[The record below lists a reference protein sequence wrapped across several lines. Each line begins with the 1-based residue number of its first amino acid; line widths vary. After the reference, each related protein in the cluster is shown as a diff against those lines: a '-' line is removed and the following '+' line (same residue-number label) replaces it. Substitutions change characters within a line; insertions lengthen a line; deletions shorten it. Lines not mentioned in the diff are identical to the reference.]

1 MMTLPTIHMNG
12 TSKESLIDDLCEAS
26 LAINTAYEA
35 LKRTAPNGRD
45 YYPQGPDA
53 LSAAVKEHDDRCRR
67 LDAIK
72 AEIDELTI
80 AIDEGGGTNATDLR

>member
-1 MMTLPTIHMNG
+1 MQLPTIHLNG
-12 TSKESLIDDLCEAS
+12 TGKSALIEDLCNAS
-26 LAINTAYEA
+26 AALDDAYQA

-53 LSAAVKEHDDRCRR
+53 LAQAEREHMARLRA

-72 AEIDELTI
+72 AEVDALTI
-80 AIDEGGGTNATDLR
+80 AIDEIG